1 MKQFAFRSLLVL
13 LLQAGFFL
21 GAWGINP
28 PSALAL
34 TPEQQLYNEAWR
46 IVSRSYL
53 DESFNDNNWWNVRQ
67 KTLRSNPLESRD
79 ETYGAIQKSLA
90 LLGDPFTRLMR
101 PEQYRNLK
109 VTTSGELTG
118 VGLQVAQDADSGEIV
133 VIAPVQGS
141 PAEAAGIVPRDRILQ
156 IDNALTTT
164 LTLDDAANRM
174 RGETGSSVRLQI
186 QHEENPPQ
194 EIKLVRERIS
204 LNPVSSELKKTTAG
218 KVGYIRL
225 NQFNANATVDFELAL
240 KNLQKQEA
248 DAYVVDL
255 RNNPGG
261 LLQAGIAIAR
271 MWINDGAIVYTANRQ
286 GILDSFQATNTALS
300 DKPLVVLVN
309 AGTASASE
317 ILAGALQDSGR
328 AELVGTKTFG
338 KGLIQ
343 SLFELSDGSGM
354 AVTVAKYETPDHH
367 DINKLGIQPNL
378 TIEAEGLRRD
388 QLATDADPQ
397 YTAAIERLVVL
408 EKQWA
413 EHRAEEQASTYSVT
427 DTAAPAPAPIAE
439 PAFAS

>member
-1 MKQFAFRSLLVL
+1 MKQFALKSFVVL
-13 LLQAGFFL
+13 LLQLGFFL
-21 GAWGINP
+21 GSWGINP
-28 PSALAL
+28 PPAMAL
-34 TPEQQLYNEAWR
+34 TTEQQLYNEAWR

-118 VGLQVAQDADSGEIV
+118 VGLQVAQDADNGELL

-141 PAEAAGIVPRDRILQ
+141 PAEAAGIAPRDRILQ
-156 IDNALTTT
+156 IDNALTST
-164 LTLDDAANRM
+164 LTLDDAASRM
-174 RGETGSSVRLQI
+174 RGEPGSSVRLTI
-186 QHEENPPQ
+186 QHEDQSPREV
-194 EIKLVRERIS
+194 KLVRERIS
-204 LNPVSSELKKTTAG
+204 LNPVSSELKKNTPAG
-218 KVGYIRL
+218 TVGYIRL
-225 NQFNANATVDFELAL
+225 NQFNANATEDFELAL
-240 KNLQKQEA
+240 QDLQKQGAESF
-248 DAYVVDL
+248 VIDL

-286 GILDSFQATNTALS
+286 GILDSFQATNTAVT
-300 DKPLVVLVN
+300 DKPLVALVN

-317 ILAGALQDSGR
+317 ILAGAIQDSGR
-328 AELVGTKTFG
+328 GDLVGTKTFG

-354 AVTVAKYETPDHH
+354 AVTVAKYETPAHH
-367 DINKLGIQPNL
+367 DINKLGIQPDV

-397 YTAAIERLVVL
+397 YAAALERLVVL
-408 EKQWA
+408 QEN
-413 EHRAEEQASTYSVT
+413 RAQATEQR
-427 DTAAPAPAPIAE
+427 PAPARA
-439 PAFAS
+439 A

>member
-1 MKQFAFRSLLVL
+1 MKQFALRSLLLL
-13 LLQAGFFL
+13 LLQLGFFL
-21 GAWGINP
+21 GAWGANP
-28 PSALAL
+28 SPALAL
-34 TPEQQLYNEAWR
+34 TEEQQLYNEAWR

-53 DESFNDNNWWNVRQ
+53 DESFNNNNWWTVRQ

-141 PAEAAGIVPRDRILQ
+141 PAEAAGIAPRDRILQ
-156 IDNALTTT
+156 IDSALTSD

-174 RGETGSSVRLQI
+174 RGESGSSVRLQV
-186 QHEENPPQ
+186 QHEGGQPE

-204 LNPVSSELKKTTAG
+204 LNPVSSELRQTAAG

-225 NQFNANATVDFELAL
+225 NQFNANATADFELAL
-240 KNLQKQEA
+240 KNLQRQEA
-248 DAYVVDL
+248 GAFVLDL

-271 MWINDGAIVYTANRQ
+271 MWINDGAIVYTADRQ
-286 GILDSFQATNTALS
+286 GILDSFQANNQALS
-300 DKPLVVLVN
+300 DQPLMVLVN
-309 AGTASASE
+309 AGSASASE

-367 DINKLGIQPNL
+367 DINKLGIQPDI

-388 QLATDADPQ
+388 QLATEADPQ
-397 YTAAIERLVVL
+397 YAAAIERLAVL
-408 EKQWA
+408 A
-413 EHRAEEQASTYSVT
+413 EQRS
-427 DTAAPAPAPIAE
+427 AA
-439 PAFAS
+439 

>member
-1 MKQFAFRSLLVL
+1 MKQFAFRSLLLL
-13 LLQAGFFL
+13 LLQLGFFL

-34 TPEQQLYNEAWR
+34 TTEQQLYNEAWR

-67 KTLRSNPLESRD
+67 KTLRSNPLETRD

-174 RGETGSSVRLQI
+174 RGESGSSVRLQI

-204 LNPVSSELKKTTAG
+204 LNPVSSELKKTAAAG

-225 NQFNANATVDFELAL
+225 NQFNANATADFELAL
-240 KNLQKQEA
+240 KNLQTQEA
-248 DAYVVDL
+248 DAFVMDL

-271 MWINDGAIVYTANRQ
+271 MWVNDGAIVYTANRQ

-300 DKPLVVLVN
+300 DKPLIVLVN

-317 ILAGALQDSGR
+317 ILAGALQDSNR

-343 SLFELSDGSGM
+343 SLFELSDGAGM

-367 DINKLGIQPNL
+367 DINKLGIQPDL

-413 EHRAEEQASTYSVT
+413 ERRAEQQAEQS
-427 DTAAPAPAPIAE
+427 AE
-439 PAFAS
+439 PALTS

>member
-1 MKQFAFRSLLVL
+1 MKQFALRSLLLL
-13 LLQAGFFL
+13 LLQLGFFF
-21 GAWGINP
+21 GAWEINP
-28 PSALAL
+28 PPALAL
-34 TPEQQLYNEAWR
+34 TEEQQLYNEAWR

-53 DESFNDNNWWNVRQ
+53 DESFNDNNWWTVRQ

-79 ETYGAIQKSLA
+79 ETYGAIQKSLS

-156 IDNALTTT
+156 IDSALTSD

-174 RGETGSSVRLQI
+174 RGESGSSVRLQV
-186 QHEENPPQ
+186 QHEGGKPE

-204 LNPVSSELKKTTAG
+204 LNPVSSELRQTAAG

-225 NQFNANATVDFELAL
+225 NQFNANATADFELAL
-240 KNLQKQEA
+240 SNLQRQEA
-248 DAYVVDL
+248 GAFILDL

-271 MWINDGAIVYTANRQ
+271 MWINDGAIVYTADRQ
-286 GILDSFQATNTALS
+286 GILDSFQANNQALS
-300 DKPLVVLVN
+300 DQPLMVLVN
-309 AGTASASE
+309 AGSASASE

-328 AELVGTKTFG
+328 AELVGAKTFG

-367 DINKLGIQPNL
+367 DINKLGIQPDI

-388 QLATDADPQ
+388 QLATEADPQ
-397 YTAAIERLVVL
+397 YAAAIERLAVL
-408 EKQWA
+408 T
-413 EHRAEEQASTYSVT
+413 EQRS
-427 DTAAPAPAPIAE
+427 AA
-439 PAFAS
+439 